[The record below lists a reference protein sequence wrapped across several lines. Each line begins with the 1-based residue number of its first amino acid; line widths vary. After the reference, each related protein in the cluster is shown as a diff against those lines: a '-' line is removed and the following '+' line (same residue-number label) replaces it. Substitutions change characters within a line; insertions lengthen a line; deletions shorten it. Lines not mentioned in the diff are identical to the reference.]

1 MDTPEITPPTAET
14 PPPAPETE
22 SQPGLP
28 DPYVGREQQLVREHA
43 ELLQKLDEAR
53 SQIAALAEENSAL
66 GDKIKQF
73 QQEIAALV
81 ADRDQLAAQLAA
93 ATKEPTVRRGAKS
106 AKARKIATSPRDR
119 VKFDDETLL
128 AALRDAPHSV
138 AFSDGAQEITS
149 LAPIV
154 AAGKAWTVLPTGVM
168 LIEPIMVSP
177 DRPVEIAGFGLFDD
191 DGKQIAYAALATVI
205 RVAPGQQV
213 KLDRQIIF

>member
-1 MDTPEITPPTAET
+1 MDNPETTPPAAET
-14 PPPAPETE
+14 PPPAPEAQP
-22 SQPGLP
+22 QPGIEA
-28 DPYVGREQQLVREHA
+28 DPVAGQAALAAVEA
-43 ELLQKLDEAR
+43 ERDEAKA
-53 SQIAALAEENSAL
+53 QIAALAEENSAL

-106 AKARKIATSPRDR
+106 ARTRKIATSPRDR
-119 VKFDDETLL
+119 AKLDDETLL

-191 DGKQIAYAALATVI
+191 DGKQIAYAPLATVI